1 MNNSVIDIE
10 IKESEP
16 KEQSDNVEDN
26 SAIDI
31 PPLIDESEQAAD
43 DKVIF
48 SDNDN
53 MTAEDLTWNDENAV
67 TAGTDK
73 TPKSKYYIKWSN
85 AYKEAVG
92 IIYDKSSKPED
103 FKKAE
108 QLLLSESKSG
118 NVLAIH
124 DLGKLYST
132 EKLGTKDEEKS
143 FAYYKEALQG
153 FMEIEPDS
161 DYMFPNEPKYEGQI
175 MKPVDM
181 RSYVWYRI
189 GKMHCYGL
197 GTEQDYEK
205 AFEWFLKSAQEGNK
219 FARYS
224 LANLYYYG
232 NGVEKDL
239 SQAFLWYKKSSSQGQ
254 PYASYVVAQMYSKGE
269 YVSQSEETAQ
279 RYYKDALSGF
289 LKIEGKEQA
298 DENLFYKIGMMYKNG
313 LGTDV
318 DVTKAIDYFQR
329 SAENKWSSYQL
340 GKLYLFGDDGVAR
353 DKFENAVLANTIF
366 GLFANLS
373 RCIKDDY
380 TQKYKAVRRT
390 VDSRLG
396 RIIQKKK
403 QELGLKDENTIT
415 MQ

>member
-31 PPLIDESEQAAD
+31 PPQIDESEQAAD

-67 TAGTDK
+67 TTGTDK

-108 QLLLSESKSG
+108 QLLRSESKSG

-132 EKLGTKDEEKS
+132 EKLGAKDKEKS
-143 FAYYKEALQG
+143 QKYYFRALKG
-153 FMEIEPDS
+153 FLEIEPAA
-161 DYMFPNEPKYEGQI
+161 EEL
-175 MKPVDM
+175 KP
-181 RSYVWYRI
+181 YLQYRI

-197 GTEQDYEK
+197 GTKQDYTQ
-205 AFEWFLKSAQEGNK
+205 AFAWFLKSSEQGNRFAQ
-219 FARYS
+219 FS

-232 NGVEKDL
+232 SGVKKNL
-239 SQAFLWYKKSSSQGQ
+239 SQAFLWYMKSAAQGQ
-254 PYASYVVAQMYSKGE
+254 PYAAYSVAQMYSKGE
-269 YVSQSEETAQ
+269 YVAEDKEMAQ
-279 RYYKDALSGF
+279 KYYKRALSGF
-289 LKIEGKEQA
+289 LELERTEQA
-298 DENLFYKIGMMYKNG
+298 DDNLFYKIGMMYKNG

-318 DVTKAIDYFQR
+318 DVTKSIDYFQR